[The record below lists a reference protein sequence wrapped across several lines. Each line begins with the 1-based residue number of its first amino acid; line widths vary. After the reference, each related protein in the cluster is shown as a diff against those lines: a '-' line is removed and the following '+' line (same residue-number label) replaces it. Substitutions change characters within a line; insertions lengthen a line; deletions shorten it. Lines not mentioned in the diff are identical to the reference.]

1 MVPNNLES
9 AEETPERAVAPVEAE
24 VEHELGQDVPPKH
37 DPYAVLR
44 LPDFRRY
51 LIGGTFAAAGS
62 QMTNV
67 AAGWELYER
76 THQPFSL
83 GLLGL
88 MAALPVIFLAL
99 PAGTLADRVDRKRI
113 VIITDIVSALCL
125 FLLAVISWVQA
136 PLWMFYGLVLFNA
149 ISGAFMGPANQ
160 ALLIGLLPTNRVADG
175 LKWGSIRWQIA
186 ATLGPVLGGVLI
198 AKLGH
203 PAPIYALDGLGRLL
217 FCACIALVHPRPQEI
232 TREAMNW
239 QSVAAGWHFVK
250 SQPIILSTIT
260 LDMVAVLFGGA
271 TALMPVYAKSILHVG
286 PEGLGPLRAAP
297 AVGAI
302 VMAVYL
308 THLPPMK
315 RAGIAL
321 LWAVSVFG
329 AATIVFGLSTQIIG
343 FIHATASTKHA
354 LAYALS
360 LAALFVL
367 GAADN
372 ISVVVRHTLL
382 QVLTPDSMRGRVSA
396 VNSVFIGTSNEIGEL
411 ESGTLA
417 QFLGPVITVAAGGIL
432 TILTVLAVASIWPI
446 VRSIGSLEKAAEE
459 FGPGNQADP
468 PGVPVA
474 EPKNA
479 EPIAAP

>member
-1 MVPNNLES
+1 MVPNNLENT
-9 AEETPERAVAPVEAE
+9 EETPERAVAPVETE
-24 VEHELGQDVPPKH
+24 VEHELGQNVPPRH

-67 AAGWELYER
+67 AAGWELYDR

-113 VIITDIVSALCL
+113 VLVADAFSVLCL
-125 FLLAVISWVQA
+125 LMLAAVSWTQA
-136 PLWMFYGLVLFNA
+136 PLWMFYGLVLLNA
-149 ISGAFMGPANQ
+149 ICGAFLGPANQ
-160 ALLIGLLPTNRVADG
+160 ALLIGLIPTGRVADG
-175 LKWGSIRWQIA
+175 LKWGSIRWQLA
-186 ATLGPVLGGVLI
+186 ATLGPVLGGFLI
-198 AKLGH
+198 ARWGH
-203 PAPIYALDGLGRLL
+203 PAPIYALDSLGRLL
-217 FCACIALVHPRPQEI
+217 FCACIFPVRPRPQEI
-232 TREAMNW
+232 SKEAMNW

-250 SQPIILSTIT
+250 SQPLILSTIT

-271 TALMPVYAKSILHVG
+271 TALMPVYAKSILNVG

-302 VMAVYL
+302 VMAIFL
-308 THLPPMK
+308 TQWPPMR
-315 RAGIAL
+315 RAGVTL

-329 AATIVFGLSTQIIG
+329 AATIVFGLASQITG
-343 FIHATASTKHA
+343 LFA
-354 LAYALS
+354 LEPEAKRHIAYMLS
-360 LAALFVL
+360 LAALFTL

-372 ISVVVRHTLL
+372 VSVVVRHTLL

-411 ESGTLA
+411 ESGTAA
-417 QFLGPVITVAAGGIL
+417 QFLGPVIAVAGGGVLTIVTVLVVAA
-432 TILTVLAVASIWPI
+432 IWPA
-446 VRSIGSLEKAAEE
+446 VRQLRTLEKAAEE
-459 FGPGNQADP
+459 FGPSN
-468 PGVPVA
+468 VPQ
-474 EPKNA
+474 NI